1 MSRKEIVRLLDH
13 IEPQGVETTRTKKG
27 ILLRLPDK
35 SSTMLHFTGS
45 DHREADNVRARLR
58 RSGVSWPTDGDP
70 LSDRILSSRPHKST
84 MQKVERA
91 LLRWD
96 QRTITGAQ
104 LRRLMPEGETLSIT
118 AAQAALYHLGWT
130 PTGPTTARKWLRP
143 LELEP
148 EPVDLFPEETEPEP
162 PAPLTLVPNEVQ
174 QGEPSPDE
182 KPAEPR
188 EFIDS
193 VDSWAANLDQLP
205 ESLTL
210 ADVRKVLG
218 AFGLQLELRTWRADA

>member
-13 IEPQGVETTRTKKG
+13 IEPQGVETTRTKNG

-70 LSDRILSSRPHKST
+70 LSDRILSSKPQKAT

-91 LLRWD
+91 LLRWE

-104 LRRLMPEGETLSIT
+104 LRRLMPEGQTLSIT

-148 EPVDLFPEETEPEP
+148 EPVDMFPEDEPPAALAPLALVPDLSEPEP
-162 PAPLTLVPNEVQ
+162 VAAP
-174 QGEPSPDE
+174 
-182 KPAEPR
+182 EPR

-193 VDSWAANLDQLP
+193 VDSWAADLEQLP
-205 ESLTL
+205 DTLTL
-210 ADVRKVLG
+210 GDVRKVLG